1 MKLVVAIAAGLA
13 LALACAP
20 CRSAA
25 QEQSF
30 SDFVAPVNSQG
41 HPPQPEDRRVS
52 ENAVGTMQPFRGWT
66 WWQTLAFC
74 IGTHS
79 WESQQLEKA
88 GDLAGAGDLTV
99 YFVEQFENP
108 AVNRL
113 VSDRGISEDEAW
125 EILLPDVN
133 LQMVEFAFAGPEERP
148 FSREYARCRSIA
160 ANHARLVQ
168 AGAR

>member
-1 MKLVVAIAAGLA
+1 MWRNMVMKPVVAIAAGVA

-20 CRSAA
+20 DRSAA

-41 HPPQPEDRRVS
+41 HPPQPEDRRVG
-52 ENAVGTMQPFRGWT
+52 EDAVGSMQPFRGRT
-66 WWQTLAFC
+66 WWQTLALC

-79 WESQQLEKA
+79 WQSQELEKA

-99 YFVEQFENP
+99 YFVEQFEDP

-113 VSDRGISEDEAW
+113 ASDRGIS
-125 EILLPDVN
+125 
-133 LQMVEFAFAGPEERP
+133 
-148 FSREYARCRSIA
+148 
-160 ANHARLVQ
+160 
-168 AGAR
+168 